1 MGDLAESVP
10 SAGRPLLCLVMP
22 TKKSVDLSSIPD
34 ADIISELGSRPAAN
48 PSRLAILGPP
58 ASGKTTQ
65 AERFAKGN
73 GLCRISVGDMLRQSA
88 ATGSLVGQWIK
99 SMVDKGDLVPDELVL
114 GLIQESAKKPECSAG
129 FVLDGYPRTLQQAI
143 KLDKHLNKEYG
154 AKGLDAAVL
163 MRVEENQTLR
173 EQVLW
178 ERVKNRLIHAP
189 SGRVYHKDYIK
200 PKVQGL
206 DDVTGEPL
214 DTRSDDTLSALGTR
228 LKCYQSETLPA
239 LSYYRYNGL
248 LQETDGTVEPT
259 IVYEG
264 LVSAYA
270 AQLIK
275 NQKAA
280 LSGPIERKQPNTVA
294 LARSAIHQQM
304 SRR

>member
-1 MGDLAESVP
+1 
-10 SAGRPLLCLVMP
+10 MP
-22 TKKSVDLSSIPD
+22 AKAQKSVDLSSIPD
-34 ADIISELGSRPAAN
+34 ADIISELGSRPASV
-48 PSRLAILGPP
+48 PMRLAILGPP

-114 GLIQESAKKPECSAG
+114 GLIDQGAKRPECSAG
-129 FVLDGYPRTLQQAI
+129 FVLDGYPRTLKQAI
-143 KLDKHLNKEYG
+143 KLDEMLKKDYG
-154 AKGLDAAVL
+154 VKGLDAAVL

-189 SGRVYHKDYIK
+189 SGRVYHKDFIP
-200 PKVQGL
+200 PKVKGV
-206 DDVTGEPL
+206 DDVTGQPL
-214 DTRSDDTLSALGTR
+214 EMRSDDTLAALGTR

-239 LSYYRYNGL
+239 LSYYRYNGT

-259 IVYEG
+259 VVYEG

-270 AQLIK
+270 AQLLK
-275 NQKAA
+275 NQKMA
-280 LSGPIERKQPNTVA
+280 LAGPATERKQPNTVA